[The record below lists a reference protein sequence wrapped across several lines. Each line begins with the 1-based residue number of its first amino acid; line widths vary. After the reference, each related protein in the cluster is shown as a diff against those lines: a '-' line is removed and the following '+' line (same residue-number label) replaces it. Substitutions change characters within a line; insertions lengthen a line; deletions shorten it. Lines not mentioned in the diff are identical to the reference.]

1 MKGVEPIVGRLDYV
15 GSFRVYVN
23 RQGELVVPI
32 GNCRVY
38 VEDEQARAFLNDL
51 LSLAGKFR
59 VAQTSSNGH
68 AVTSRQ

>member
-1 MKGVEPIVGRLDYV
+1 MQSEPIIGNRLEFV

-38 VEDEQARAFLNDL
+38 VEDEQARAFLDDL

-59 VAQTSSNGH
+59 VAQEHSNGH
-68 AVTSRQ
+68 VRAGKQ